1 MPSAGLE
8 PATPA
13 LGRRRSG
20 PLSYEGMLLAAR
32 QREVIIDIRRSGR
45 SSARLECTVRD
56 REVGGSNPL
65 APTPFLNRDIA
76 FRRRERARDGS
87 PARRRL
93 GPAIDPVEGARSG
106 ATLPTGCALH
116 PPGREVPTGKTPP
129 LNR

>member
-20 PLSYEGMLLAAR
+20 PLSYEGMLPAAR
-32 QREVIIDIRRSGR
+32 LAEVIIDIRRSGR

-65 APTPFLNRDIA
+65 APTSVSSSQRYGFDDAIQPPIWVRELNPSL
-76 FRRRERARDGS
+76 FRMLRTWLSTVRSDMNSLAPICLLLS
-87 PARRRL
+87 P
-93 GPAIDPVEGARSG
+93 S
-106 ATLPTGCALH
+106 AT
-116 PPGREVPTGKTPP
+116 
-129 LNR
+129 